1 MPSKEIILEY
11 NDYKIKLEI
20 EDNYESAIKAI
31 KKKLYFK
38 DKDLEKVSIFYYDE
52 DNLEND
58 VDEDSFDEAYE
69 SGKWGIRRKDEDEE
83 NNEAEEKEDK
93 KGISEDQL
101 KEEKE
106 KLEKELKKKIQK
118 EVNEK
123 VKQKLEELKNK
134 FKKIANEKISANN
147 SKYEKKIKDLND
159 IIKQLIEKNKAI
171 IEENNK
177 IQKSSIEK
185 IIEYAEQKI
194 SNQMEQLNSNFTENI
209 NSQLSSSVININ
221 TKNKTIDKE
230 IKALEKNQTEMAE
243 IMNNCKNNFRDIY
256 MMASKKNIN
265 GNK

>member
-1 MPSKEIILEY
+1 MLSISPIGVISLIWLSLKLCILNIFYVIIICVFGY
-11 NDYKIKLEI
+11 VGFFYGKKAYDKVRKKRIYEI

-69 SGKWGIRRKDEDEE
+69 SGKWGIGRKDEDEE

-106 KLEKELKKKIQK
+106 KLEKELRKKIQK

-147 SKYEKKIKDLND
+147 SKYEKKIKD
-159 IIKQLIEKNKAI
+159 
-171 IEENNK
+171 
-177 IQKSSIEK
+177 
-185 IIEYAEQKI
+185 
-194 SNQMEQLNSNFTENI
+194 
-209 NSQLSSSVININ
+209 
-221 TKNKTIDKE
+221 
-230 IKALEKNQTEMAE
+230 
-243 IMNNCKNNFRDIY
+243 
-256 MMASKKNIN
+256 
-265 GNK
+265 